1 MWGKLIGAG
10 LGAVGGVMAAN
21 RKKKHHAKQ
30 QKDLENYMKTI
41 KKDPAE
47 QRKIY
52 SEDAQAGMNM
62 TKGII
67 NEAGGKDKVFEE
79 YMGTDAAKETR
90 ANLQKGVDQTQNIYS
105 QSQDVVSK
113 SKEALS
119 GYDSKEMQGMR
130 STAAAQRQVAEA
142 EGARQAAGQMASSG
156 MRGGRAAKAK
166 AAAGLTA
173 RRDASQSERD
183 LMVAQKQ
190 EQTRALGAYSQAV
203 GASGSAANS
212 AMQASSMLGQENRG
226 QFDQAIN
233 QRQAYTGMLT
243 TGATGMMSLGATDRS
258 QQEANMANA
267 MQMKMAQGPEPAGG
281 AEAAIGGIAS
291 IASMF

>member
-1 MWGKLIGAG
+1 MYGKIIGAG
-10 LGAVGGVMAAN
+10 LGAVAGIMGGN
-21 RKKKHHAKQ
+21 RQKKSYQKKQ
-30 QKDLENYMKTI
+30 ADLEKYMKTI
-41 KKDPAE
+41 KKDPAA
-47 QRKIY
+47 QRKLY
-52 SEDAQAGMNM
+52 NEDAQAGMNLS
-62 TKGII
+62 KDII

-79 YMGTDAAKETR
+79 YMGTDAAKETK

-130 STAAAQRQVAEA
+130 STAATQRQGAEA
-142 EGARQAAGQMASSG
+142 EASRQAAGAMASSG

-212 AMQASSMLGQENRG
+212 AMQASSILGQENTA

-233 QRQAYTGMLT
+233 QRQAYTGMLS
-243 TGATGMMSLGATDRS
+243 TGATGMMSMGATDRA
-258 QQEANMANA
+258 QQDQNMAQA
-267 MQMKMAQGPEPAGG
+267 MQMKMAQGPEPASGL
-281 AEAAIGGIAS
+281 EAAIGGAAS